1 MKKLIILSSL
11 LLLSC
16 NSEKLEVLE
25 VIDIQQIDSIFVLS
39 DSLAK
44 QAIFTLPKADEQFVN
59 LVEKVETKIDKLEV
73 GIKVAKREADIAKRE
88 AESVKAKVVYI
99 RDTVFVTEQK
109 NFWGK
114 KKVTVEG
121 SDPIL
126 EDSVKL
132 DSLQN

>member
-1 MKKLIILSSL
+1 MKKLLILSIL
-11 LLLSC
+11 LLFSC
-16 NSEKLEVLE
+16 KDTNLEV
-25 VIDIQQIDSIFVLS
+25 VDIQQIDSIFVKS

-73 GIKVAKREADIAKRE
+73 GIKVAKREADMAKRE
-88 AESVKAKVVYI
+88 AELVKSKVVYI

-114 KKVTVEG
+114 KKVTIDTSE
-121 SDPIL
+121 SID

-132 DSLQN
+132 DSLKN

>member
-16 NSEKLEVLE
+16 NSQKLEESE
-25 VIDIQQIDSIFVLS
+25 VVDSQQIDSVFVMS

-44 QAIFTLPKADEQFVN
+44 QAIFTLPKADEQFVI
-59 LVEKVETKIDKLEV
+59 LVDKVENKIEKLEV
-73 GIKVAKREADIAKRE
+73 DVMVAKREADVAKRE

-99 RDTVFVTEQK
+99 RDTVYITEQK

-114 KKVTVEG
+114 KKVTVNG
-121 SDPIL
+121 SEP
-126 EDSVKL
+126 DSVKL

>member
-11 LLLSC
+11 LLLGC
-16 NSEKLEVLE
+16 NNQKLEELE

-44 QAIFTLPKADEQFVN
+44 QAIFTLPKADKQFTT

-73 GIKVAKREADIAKRE
+73 DVKVAKREADVAKRE
-88 AESVKAKVVYI
+88 AATVKAKVVYI
-99 RDTVFVTEQK
+99 RDTVYITEQK

-114 KKVTVEG
+114 KKVTVDG
-121 SDPIL
+121 SEPIL
-126 EDSVKL
+126 KDSVKL

>member
-11 LLLSC
+11 LLLGC
-16 NSEKLEVLE
+16 NKQKLEELE

-44 QAIFTLPKADEQFVN
+44 QAIFTLPKADKQFTA

-73 GIKVAKREADIAKRE
+73 DVKVAKREADIAKRE
-88 AESVKAKVVYI
+88 AATVKANVVYI
-99 RDTVFVTEQK
+99 RDTVYITEQK

-114 KKVTVEG
+114 KKVIVDGPE
-121 SDPIL
+121 PIQ